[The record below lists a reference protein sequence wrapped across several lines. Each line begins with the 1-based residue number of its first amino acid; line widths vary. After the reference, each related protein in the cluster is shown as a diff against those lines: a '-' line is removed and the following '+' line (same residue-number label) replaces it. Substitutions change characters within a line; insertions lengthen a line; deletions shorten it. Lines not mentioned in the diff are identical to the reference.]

1 MSILKFLLSPL
12 LNEHGY
18 TTLPTA
24 QIASGKPVTT
34 GIFANIK
41 ASLDSFNDATG
52 IANGVINA
60 RHISQINQIV
70 SDFGFPSTGTNLPTG
85 WAANYTNATDVA
97 YTDQTGAGAGAI
109 TNSAN
114 TGGRPPCIYRTE
126 RFYNTATSRTY
137 YFYTEAEVIV
147 QAGLLNNAMK
157 VGWGDSTGFIT
168 PNANLISVYFGIDL
182 NLYLRV
188 RTASVNYDTL
198 LQSYAVGTRYGIR
211 IEWATAT
218 SITVYINGVLKA
230 TYTTTANFPSVVMNP
245 IISSLSQDGSN
256 SAGSWGFSGVTI
268 GRV

>member
-1 MSILKFLLSPL
+1 MSSYTYLNSSNYANAANAVVNETIFNILAN
-12 LNEHGY
+12 NE
-18 TTLPTA
+18 
-24 QIASGKPVTT
+24 
-34 GIFANIK
+34 
-41 ASLDSFNDATG
+41 ASLNDGTG
-52 IANGVINA
+52 IAIAAINA
-60 RHISQINQIV
+60 RQSSEINQIV
-70 SDFGFPSTGTNLPTG
+70 SDFGFPSTGTVLPSG
-85 WAANYTNATDVA
+85 WAANYTNATDVT

-126 RFYNTATSRTY
+126 RFYDTATSRTY

-147 QAGLLNNAMK
+147 QAGLINNAMK
-157 VGWGDSTGFIT
+157 VGWSNSTNFIV
-168 PNANLISVYFGIDL
+168 ANTDLISVYFGVDL

-198 LQSYAVGTRYGIR
+198 LQAYAVGTRYR
-211 IEWATAT
+211 ILIIWTTAT
-218 SITVYINGVLKA
+218 SIAVYINGVLKT

-245 IISSLSQDGSN
+245 VISSLAQDGSN